1 MVADLPE
8 FRRTFSRLIRTPHE
22 MGDVVTKELEAVE
35 VNEELMRMDNIAGD
49 VKNILEK
56 MGLDVSEPGLVDT
69 PRRVSEYLLEFS
81 NKWDYNKI
89 LGAKFDSHGH
99 HGMVAQAPIP
109 FRMLCEHHLVPA
121 LGTAAIGYI
130 PNKHV
135 VGLSK
140 LTRLLQ
146 AVGTERPSLQEY
158 IGDRCADLIDEYLEP
173 KGCIVV
179 IKAEHGCM
187 ACRGINAPGIKTMTS
202 SVRGAFLLN
211 EPARNE
217 FFSLVGNF

>member
-1 MVADLPE
+1 
-8 FRRTFSRLIRTPHE
+8 
-22 MGDVVTKELEAVE
+22 
-35 VNEELMRMDNIAGD
+35 MDAIAGHIGE
-49 VKNILEK
+49 ILK
-56 MGLDVSEPGLVDT
+56 LLNLDPMEAGLVDT
-69 PRRVSEYLLEFS
+69 PRRVSQYLLEFS
-81 NKWDYNKI
+81 NKVDYNKI

-135 VGLSK
+135 IGLSK

-158 IGDRCADLIDEYLEP
+158 IGDKCANLIDEHLEP

-187 ACRGINAPGIKTMTS
+187 ACRGVNSPGIKTTTS

-211 EPARNE
+211 EAARSE
-217 FFSLVGNF
+217 FFNLVGTL

>member
-1 MVADLPE
+1 MPQ
-8 FRRTFSRLIRTPHE
+8 TPHLDPE
-22 MGDVVTKELEAVE
+22 LMVHYLREHGMNEEIRKTEANKEL
-35 VNEELMRMDNIAGD
+35 MKMDVIAGH
-49 VKNILEK
+49 VLGILQE
-56 MGLDVSEPGLVDT
+56 MGLDISEPGLEET

-81 NKWDYNKI
+81 NKRDYNKI
-89 LGAKFDSHGH
+89 LGAKFESQGH

-109 FRMLCEHHLVPA
+109 FRMLCEHHLAPA
-121 LGTAAIGYI
+121 LGKAAIGYI
-130 PNKHV
+130 PNEHV

-140 LTRLLQ
+140 LTRLIQ

-158 IGDRCADLIDEYLEP
+158 IGDKCANLIEAHLKP

-187 ACRGINAPGIKTMTS
+187 ACRGVNSPGIKTMTS

-211 EPARNE
+211 EAARNE
-217 FFSLVGNF
+217 FFNLVGAF